1 MSVEVLIV
9 LAVIA
14 VLLLVFWSRSNSGA
28 SSDSSEI
35 PSKPAFVPPPEK
47 TDEELVAD
55 YQSLM
60 RELPDAFLVDDPKP
74 SKSDMSKLQR
84 LSRLSA
90 LPIIQPIIDQS
101 AVLELLDAGLEA
113 VEPVYGPADKT
124 GKSRLQAYT
133 KATRKLR
140 PAGAQAS
147 PVKTQKAPSA
157 KASSS
162 GEKQAKK
169 VGVATPRTGR
179 FGFPFDVDAF
189 AASLPKGWRLVDELD
204 ENNVFMHGPNGAII
218 EGGPHQMAP
227 SSNLRTAFEDM
238 VDQFDDSDEI
248 EEFVTSIGSK
258 GWSVVGEWN
267 DAGVFAVELY
277 GPALMSAR
285 FVYHDET
292 LDQRVVS
299 GMKKAASELNWLH
312 ESENIGSDPN
322 PKSIKELRRHISDI
336 LKGDKELRDEILA
349 SYGDDESLYVSLTE
363 LEAIAILG
371 PKAYPTVRAMIR
383 YALSRA
389 EIDVEDLTTLRTWCD
404 PHFLNDPSLKEEI
417 ASKAVSAAST
427 TSDFLSLA
435 EAAAETGDAGQ
446 AAECV
451 QSAFNALAST
461 DDYLNFMAHEM
472 ITLNDESAKAL
483 LNKAIEAARDLDDLR
498 AIINAE
504 RATEELVAP
513 ILKHMRKSAKDSEFF
528 NSAFNPL
535 DVLQA
540 ACERGFIEH
549 AAVEPELVSLLKAS
563 PMLADAIQSTAPSEE
578 DLSAELA
585 GGISLADIRGM
596 HGPEVER
603 MHLLSMAES
612 AYGEEWE
619 QLRETLL
626 SRALKAATTP
636 ERKYAIYTFMTDKL
650 EDEGRAKAYLKA
662 NRKVLKPFLDQL
674 QDAQRQEQLIDS
686 ICQCALLV
694 AVGDGRISE
703 EESDEVQQVRAI
715 VDMMYR
721 NRAAIEILEKTE
733 DIEQARQ
740 ACGSTILVT
749 TSTVFQPAYIREVIE
764 ELSEVSSMDEL
775 EVLFRSYASRIED
788 PFGRRLAAWA
798 ANEVASVDGLDDGE
812 KRALKIMADVW
823 KLNLQENQRY
833 FRDFVYPATN
843 ENIEFTGRSSGSD
856 LDRARAIDAELAEL
870 GDDAASMLADK
881 LGVDSFEA
889 AMRLLGVKEDEEAVE
904 DTEDL
909 PPIFEALLHRGDWDE
924 VMALVHGGADVNET
938 INLNGIKGISILT
951 LACEHGTAEIAKA
964 LVEAGADVNRPIG
977 NPKRASGYN
986 SPLTASLKNGGR
998 MDIFNYLLKAGANP
1012 DPFADRE
1019 SGWTPLTIA
1028 AQNENHKAIKALIER
1043 GVDVNVANSD
1053 GANAFKLLAADETP
1067 SSRKCMDL
1075 LIKAGI
1081 DTARTDDEGF
1091 AGIHNAVC
1099 SGSPKHVQYLI
1110 ETANV
1115 PVDLP
1120 MRSIPGLR
1128 FHTPMLQAMS
1138 WGNIP
1143 VVDYLLS
1150 KGADPS
1156 ARNQGKSI
1164 FSAIARASID
1174 ESLADPVS
1182 QVRRFIEMSLEPDF
1196 EDILSILGSL
1206 AHGEPDDN
1214 PDDNEA
1220 LGECLKEIVAGAKF
1234 GKEVLSDIDGD
1245 DISEEIEEALANAP
1259 ETSAALLELLKARGV
1274 DLEAL
1279 GTSAEA

>member
-14 VLLLVFWSRSNSGA
+14 VLLLVFASRSSGGGSA
-28 SSDSSEI
+28 DTTEI

-55 YQSLM
+55 YQALM
-60 RELPDAFLVDDPKP
+60 RELPAAFLVDDPRP

-133 KATRKLR
+133 KAIRKLR

-162 GEKQAKK
+162 GGKQAKK

-189 AASLPKGWRLVDELD
+189 AASFPKGWRLVDELD

-227 SSNLRTAFEDM
+227 SSNLYTAFEDM
-238 VDQFDDSDEI
+238 VDHFDESEEI
-248 EEFVTSIGSK
+248 EQFVTSIGSK

-267 DAGVFAVELY
+267 DASVFAVELY

-299 GMKKAASELNWLH
+299 GMKKAASELIWLH
-312 ESENIGSDPN
+312 ASENIGADPS
-322 PKSIKELRRHISDI
+322 PKNIKELRRHISDV
-336 LKGDKELRDEILA
+336 LKGDEDLRDEILA
-349 SYGDDESLYVSLTE
+349 SYEDDESLYVSLRE

-389 EIDVEDLTTLRTWCD
+389 EIDVEDLNTLSAWCD
-404 PHFLNDPSLKEEI
+404 PHFLNDARLKNEI
-417 ASKAVSAAST
+417 ASKAVSAART

-435 EAAAETGDAGQ
+435 EAAAEAGNADQ

-472 ITLNDESAKAL
+472 ISLNDKSAKAL
-483 LNKAIEAARDLDDLR
+483 LTKAITAARDLDDLR
-498 AIINAE
+498 AIIDAE
-504 RATEELVAP
+504 SATKEVVAP
-513 ILKHMRKSAKDSEFF
+513 ILKRMRKSAKDSEFF
-528 NSAFNPL
+528 NSVYNPL
-535 DVLQA
+535 DVLSL
-540 ACERGFIEH
+540 
-549 AAVEPELVSLLKAS
+549 AVEKEFIDLDAAESELLALVDAS
-563 PMLADAIQSTAPSEE
+563 PVLSDKPVGKMAQHEGVDAVSGFEA
-578 DLSAELA
+578 A
-585 GGISLADIRGM
+585 
-596 HGPEVER
+596 H
-603 MHLLSMAES
+603 MHLLSMAGS
-612 AYGEEWE
+612 AYDDDWKHV
-619 QLRETLL
+619 RETLL
-626 SRALKAATTP
+626 ARAEMAATSAAQ
-636 ERKYAIYTFMTDKL
+636 KYAVYQFLVDRIDDSK
-650 EDEGRAKAYLKA
+650 RSKAYLKA
-662 NRKVLKPFLDQL
+662 NKKVLEAFL
-674 QDAQRQEQLIDS
+674 AHKAAAEEQEQLMDA
-686 ICQCALLV
+686 ICQCALLA
-694 AVGDGRISE
+694 AVGDGSISE
-703 EESDEVQQVRAI
+703 EESEEVQKIRGI
-715 VDMMYR
+715 VEMMYR
-721 NRAAIEILEKTE
+721 NREAIKILEDTH
-733 DIEQARQ
+733 DIAKARD
-740 ACGSTILVT
+740 ARDT
-749 TSTVFQPAYIREVIE
+749 TDLHYNLALMLFGQPSHLREVYDD
-764 ELSEVSSMDEL
+764 LSEVSSKKEL
-775 EVLFRSYASRIED
+775 DSLFRKYSARIKD
-788 PFGRRLAAWA
+788 PFGKRLSAWA
-798 ANEVASVDGLDDGE
+798 AHEVAAIDGLDNGE
-812 KRALKIMADVW
+812 KHALSVMCGVW
-823 KLNLQENQRY
+823 GLNLEENQRY
-833 FRDFVYPATN
+833 FRDFVYPVTSD
-843 ENIEFTGRSSGSD
+843 EIEFTGRTEGSD

-870 GDDAASMLADK
+870 GDDAANTLADT
-881 LGVDSFEA
+881 LGVDSVEA
-889 AMRLLGVKEDEEAVE
+889 LMRLLGVKEDEEAVE

-924 VMALVHGGADVNET
+924 VMALVQAGADVNET

-951 LACEHGTAEIAKA
+951 LACEHGTVEVAKA
-964 LVEAGADVNRPIG
+964 LVAAGADVNRLIG

-998 MDIFNYLLKAGANP
+998 MDIFNYLLTAGADP

-1019 SGWTPLTIA
+1019 SGWTPITIA

-1043 GVDVNVANSD
+1043 GVDVNVANCD
-1053 GANAFKLLAADETP
+1053 GANAFKLLAAVETP

-1120 MRSIPGLR
+1120 MRSVPGLR
-1128 FHTPMLQAMS
+1128 FHTPVLQAMN

-1156 ARNQGKSI
+1156 VRSRGKSI
-1164 FSAIARASID
+1164 FSAIAGASID
-1174 ESLADPVS
+1174 GALADPVS
-1182 QVRRFIEMSLEPDF
+1182 QVRRFIEMGLEPDF

-1206 AHGEPDDN
+1206 AHGEPDDS
-1214 PDDNEA
+1214 EA
-1220 LGECLKEIVAGAKF
+1220 LGDCLKEIVAVTKF
-1234 GKEVLSDIDGD
+1234 GKEVLPDLDDD
-1245 DISEEIEEALANAP
+1245 DISEKVEEALGNAP
-1259 ETSAALLELLKARGV
+1259 ETTTALLELLKARGV
-1274 DLEAL
+1274 DLDAL
-1279 GTSAEA
+1279 GASAEA